1 MFYFAYYIALLIGCK
16 VVNVSFSTFF
26 SLCPIYRNK
35 LLVLIPILFSILC
48 ENKKAGS
55 VNDSHTSFFW
65 ILNLYFKTKTAAHR
79 AYSVLMKLALAARVF
94 LHFPFR

>member
-35 LLVLIPILFSILC
+35 PLVLIPILFSILC

-55 VNDSHTSFFW
+55 VNDSHTSFFRDS
-65 ILNLYFKTKTAAHR
+65 IFKTKTAAHR